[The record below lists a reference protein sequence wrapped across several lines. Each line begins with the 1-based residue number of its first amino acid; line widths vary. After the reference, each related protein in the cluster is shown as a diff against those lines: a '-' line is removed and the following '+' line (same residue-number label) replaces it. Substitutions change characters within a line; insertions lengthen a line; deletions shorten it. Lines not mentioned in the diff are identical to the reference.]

1 MDVYRSISRR
11 RFLQSSAVVGAGL
24 AVAGPLVVA
33 GCSSTPAASS
43 GGGAIKVLTLGEG
56 IFGAPFV
63 KLAQAFTDET
73 GIPVTM
79 VTMGYDE
86 AIAKSTAM
94 FAAKSDEL
102 DVVQLDYI
110 FVKGLAKA
118 GHLQPLD
125 PFIDKADLDDFFADV
140 PASFKEMYE
149 WEGKP
154 VGMATI
160 GNCQKFVYNETALS
174 DVGLSVPATWA
185 ELLTAAQK
193 IAASGSG
200 VYGFTAGL
208 EKLVKATGVWLP
220 IFWANGGI
228 LLDGDMRPS
237 INSQAG
243 YDALDFLLELVATM
257 PPGGSAYTEG
267 DEIKSIATGLA
278 ALDPVAWVPDG
289 YTTAD
294 ADVKDSIKFGVSPK
308 GSAMNAPVMGGL
320 GLAVSSY
327 SKLKGEAA
335 EYVRWFNSK
344 KVQSELIVANG
355 GQPCR
360 NSAWDANADAQPWF
374 KAQADNLKV
383 AVVRPQI
390 PEWGQVDTAIG
401 TQMSRA
407 LSGEVTTKQALDQAQ
422 TDVDQIM
429 KDGGYYS

>member
-1 MDVYRSISRR
+1 
-11 RFLQSSAVVGAGL
+11 
-24 AVAGPLVVA
+24 
-33 GCSSTPAASS
+33 
-43 GGGAIKVLTLGEG
+43 
-56 IFGAPFV
+56 
-63 KLAQAFTDET
+63 
-73 GIPVTM
+73 M

-86 AIAKSTAM
+86 AISKSTAM

-118 GHLQPLD
+118 GHLEPLD
-125 PFIDKADLDDFFADV
+125 AHIDKADLDDFFSDV

-160 GNCQKFVYNETALS
+160 GNCQKFVYNIGALANA
-174 DVGLSVPATWA
+174 GLSTPATWD
-185 ELLTAAQK
+185 ELLAAAQK

-200 VYGFTAGL
+200 IYGFTAGL

-220 IFWANGGI
+220 IFWANGGV
-228 LLDGDMRPS
+228 LFDPDMHPQ
-237 INSQAG
+237 INTQPG
-243 YDALDFLLELVATM
+243 YDALDFLLELVKTM
-257 PPGGSAYTEG
+257 PPGGAAFTEG

-294 ADVKDSIKFGVSPK
+294 ADVKDSLEFGVSPK

-327 SKLKGEAA
+327 SKMKPEAA

-344 KVQSELIVANG
+344 QVQRDLIVPNG

-390 PEWGQVDTAIG
+390 PEWGQVDTAVG

-407 LSGEVTTKQALDQAQ
+407 LSGEATTEQALDQAQ
-422 TDVDQIM
+422 ADVDQIM
-429 KDGGYYS
+429 KDAGYYS